1 MNSKPSNH
9 PPINYFRHQ
18 DQFYEI
24 VKSVDAINYTH
35 IALYQALFRKWNIH
49 FFNNP
54 FHTDR
59 ETLMAMSG
67 IKSKSAFYKVLREL
81 ESFDLL
87 RYYPSTSIYIKSLF
101 CLSTFEFS
109 DECVSICVWGI
120 SNHSSLGL
128 NSGSQTQLFGAK
140 HTEETSKENLTSV
153 AALKNGK
160 GKLVLLKNYRIEMTT
175 VQPPFEVNA
184 NQNESSTYNPLTDP
198 KYASQLDNRISS
210 PSNNRKYANHQN
222 SQSRGSGL
230 RPSGVQIDPEADYSI
245 KL

>member
-1 MNSKPSNH
+1 MTTKPSSH

-35 IALYQALFRKWNIH
+35 IALYQALFRRWNIH

-54 FHTDR
+54 FHIDR

-87 RYYPSTSIYIKSLF
+87 RYYPSTSIYVKSLF

-109 DECVSICVWGI
+109 DECVSICIWGM
-120 SNHSSLGL
+120 SNHQPLGL
-128 NSGSQTQLFGAK
+128 NTGAQVKLFDANQTEPA
-140 HTEETSKENLTSV
+140 KENLTSV

-160 GKLVLLKNYRIEMTT
+160 GKLVLLKKYKLEMIT
-175 VQPPFEVNA
+175 VQPVLEVNT
-184 NQNESSTYNPLTDP
+184 NQNVTTTFDPLTDP
-198 KYASQLDNRISS
+198 RYASQIDNRISS
-210 PSNNRKYANHQN
+210 PSNNRNHANHQS
-222 SQSRGSGL
+222 SQSGSSTL

>member
-1 MNSKPSNH
+1 

-35 IALYQALFRKWNIH
+35 IALYQALFRKWNNH

-87 RYYPSTSIYIKSLF
+87 RYYPSTSIYVKSLF

-109 DECVSICVWGI
+109 DECVSICIWGMAT
-120 SNHSSLGL
+120 HQPLGL
-128 NSGSQTQLFGAK
+128 NTGAQTKLFDVNQ
-140 HTEETSKENLTSV
+140 TEPAKENLTSI

-160 GKLVLLKNYRIEMTT
+160 GKLVLLNKYKLEMIT
-175 VQPPFEVNA
+175 VQPVLEVNT
-184 NQNESSTYNPLTDP
+184 NQNETSIFDPLTDP
-198 KYASQLDNRISS
+198 RYASHLDQNISS
-210 PSNNRKYANHQN
+210 LSNNSYNANHQT
-222 SQSRGSGL
+222 SKSGRSGL
-230 RPSGVQIDPEADYSI
+230 RPPGVQIDPNADYSVP
-245 KL
+245 L

>member
-1 MNSKPSNH
+1 MTSKPSNH

-35 IALYQALFRKWNIH
+35 IALYQALFRRWNIH

-87 RYYPSTSIYIKSLF
+87 RYYPSTSIYVRSLF

-109 DECVSICVWGI
+109 EDYVSICIWGM
-120 SNHSSLGL
+120 SNHKPLGL
-128 NSGSQTQLFGAK
+128 NTGAQAKLFDVKQTEPA
-140 HTEETSKENLTSV
+140 KENLTSV

-160 GKLVLLKNYRIEMTT
+160 GKLVLLKKYKLEMIT
-175 VQPPFEVNA
+175 VQPVLEVKPT
-184 NQNESSTYNPLTDP
+184 QSETSTFNPLTDP
-198 KYASQLDNRISS
+198 KYASQIDNRISS
-210 PSNNRKYANHQN
+210 PSNNSNHANHQS
-222 SQSRGSGL
+222 SQSGSSNL
-230 RPSGVQIDPEADYSI
+230 RPPGVPIDPEADYSI
-245 KL
+245 RL

>member
-1 MNSKPSNH
+1 MNAKPSNH
-9 PPINYFRHQ
+9 QPINYFRHQ

-35 IALYQALFRKWNIH
+35 IALYQALFRMWNIH

-59 ETLMAMSG
+59 ETLMSMSG

-87 RYYPSTSIYIKSLF
+87 RYYPSTSIYVKSLF

-109 DECVSICVWGI
+109 DECVSICLWGI
-120 SNHSSLGL
+120 SNHQSLGL
-128 NSGSQTQLFGAK
+128 NTSAQAKLFNEIK
-140 HTEETSKENLTSV
+140 TEPSKENLTSV

-160 GKLVLLKNYRIEMTT
+160 GKLVLLKKYKLEMTT
-175 VQPPFEVNA
+175 VQPVLEVET
-184 NQNESSTYNPLTDP
+184 NQNVTSNFDPLTDP
-198 KYASQLDNRISS
+198 RYASHLDQNISS
-210 PSNNRKYANHQN
+210 SSNNSYHAIHQN
-222 SQSRGSGL
+222 SKSGRSCL
-230 RPSGVQIDPEADYSI
+230 RPPGIQIDPNADYSVP
-245 KL
+245 L

>member
-1 MNSKPSNH
+1 MNAKPSNQ
-9 PPINYFRHQ
+9 PPINYFRNQ

-35 IALYQALFRKWNIH
+35 IALYQALFRMWNIH

-59 ETLMAMSG
+59 ETLMSMSG

-87 RYYPSTSIYIKSLF
+87 RYYPSTSIYVKSLF

-109 DECVSICVWGI
+109 DECVSICLWGI
-120 SNHSSLGL
+120 SNHQSLGL
-128 NSGSQTQLFGAK
+128 NPGVQAKLFDVNQTEPA
-140 HTEETSKENLTSV
+140 KENLTSV

-160 GKLVLLKNYRIEMTT
+160 GKLVLLKKYKLEMITI
-175 VQPPFEVNA
+175 QPVLEVNT
-184 NQNESSTYNPLTDP
+184 NQNETSIFDPLTDP
-198 KYASQLDNRISS
+198 RYASQIDNRISS
-210 PSNNRKYANHQN
+210 LSNNSNYANHQN
-222 SQSRGSGL
+222 SQSGRTGL
-230 RPSGVQIDPEADYSI
+230 RPPGVQIDPDADYSVP
-245 KL
+245 L

>member
-1 MNSKPSNH
+1 MSSKPSNQ

-24 VKSVDAINYTH
+24 VKSVDSINFTH
-35 IALYQALFRKWNIH
+35 IALYQALFRRWNLN

-67 IKSKSAFYKVLREL
+67 IKSKSAYYKVLREL

-87 RYYPSTSIYIKSLF
+87 RYYPSTSMYVKSLF

-109 DECVSICVWGI
+109 DISVSICIWGL
-120 SNHSSLGL
+120 SNHQPLRQKRDDQETLFNDIDTNSS
-128 NSGSQTQLFGAK
+128 QI
-140 HTEETSKENLTSV
+140 NLPTV

-160 GKLVLLKNYRIEMTT
+160 GKLVLLKKYKLEMIN
-175 VQPPFEVNA
+175 VQPNVEVDTQ
-184 NQNESSTYNPLTDP
+184 QNETSTYDPLTDP
-198 KYASQLDNRISS
+198 KYQSYLDHNISS
-210 PSNNRKYANHQN
+210 LSYNSYNANHQN
-222 SQSRGSGL
+222 SKSGRTCL
-230 RPSGVQIDPEADYSI
+230 RPPGVQVDPNADYSI
-245 KL
+245 PL

>member
-1 MNSKPSNH
+1 MNSKPSNQ

-35 IALYQALFRKWNIH
+35 IALYQALFRRWNIH

-87 RYYPSTSIYIKSLF
+87 RYYPSTSIYVKSLF

-109 DECVSICVWGI
+109 DDCVSICVWGI
-120 SNHSSLGL
+120 SNHQSLGL
-128 NSGSQTQLFGAK
+128 NTGAQTKLFDANQ
-140 HTEETSKENLTSV
+140 TEPAKENLTSV

-160 GKLVLLKNYRIEMTT
+160 GKLVLLKKYKLEMIT
-175 VQPPFEVNA
+175 VQPVLEVDT
-184 NQNESSTYNPLTDP
+184 NQNETSTFDPHTDP
-198 KYASQLDNRISS
+198 RYTSQIDNRNSS
-210 PSNNRKYANHQN
+210 PSNHISHANHQN
-222 SQSRGSGL
+222 SQSRGPGL
-230 RPSGVQIDPEADYSI
+230 RPSGVQIDPDADYSVR
-245 KL
+245 L

>member
-1 MNSKPSNH
+1 MTSKPSNQ

-35 IALYQALFRKWNIH
+35 IALYQALFRRWNLNY
-49 FFNNP
+49 FNNP

-59 ETLMAMSG
+59 ETLMSISG

-87 RYYPSTSIYIKSLF
+87 RYYPSTSIYVRSLF

-109 DECVSICVWGI
+109 EDCVSICVWGI
-120 SNHSSLGL
+120 SNHQPLGFNKGAQAKL
-128 NSGSQTQLFGAK
+128 FDEKKTQP
-140 HTEETSKENLTSV
+140 SKENLTSI

-160 GKLVLLKNYRIEMTT
+160 GKLVLLKKYKLEMIT
-175 VQPPFEVNA
+175 VQPVLEVVT
-184 NQNESSTYNPLTDP
+184 NQNETSSFDPLTDP
-198 KYASQLDNRISS
+198 RYSSQLDNRISS
-210 PSNNRKYANHQN
+210 HSNNTNYANHQN

-230 RPSGVQIDPEADYSI
+230 RPSGVPVDPEADYSI